1 MNRRDF
7 LQLGA
12 IGTLGIS
19 MGDYLRLQAAENH
32 YPSKEGKAKNVINI
46 FLPGGMAHQESWDPK
61 YLAQQEYRG
70 PLGTVKTNTG
80 ERFSENLK
88 HTAKIA
94 DKITVIR
101 SMTHGEAAHERGT
114 HSMLTGYRPSPAL
127 TYPSMGSVM
136 SHEFGARENLPPYVA
151 VPRPSRSTGSGYL
164 NFKYGPFGLGSNPE
178 DSDFSVRDLALPSG
192 ITANRF
198 ASRKKMRSIID
209 DKFSKLERDDQLD
222 AMDSFYLKAYD
233 MISSP
238 KARAAFEIDKEDT
251 KLRERYGMNA
261 AGQRFLMARR
271 LVEAG
276 VRFVTLTYGGFDH
289 HSNIETN
296 MNRQLVPFD
305 QAYATLITD
314 LHDRGMLNETLV
326 MVTTEF
332 GRTPKINSNAGR
344 DHWPQ
349 VFSIA
354 MAGGGVKEG
363 YVHGTSDPT
372 GSFPE
377 DDPFTVDNYAATA
390 FSLMGID
397 PRNELMA
404 DGGRPIRIVNN
415 NVVEPKILK

>member
-1 MNRRDF
+1 
-7 LQLGA
+7 
-12 IGTLGIS
+12 
-19 MGDYLRLQAAENH
+19 
-32 YPSKEGKAKNVINI
+32 
-46 FLPGGMAHQESWDPK
+46 
-61 YLAQQEYRG
+61 
-70 PLGTVKTNTG
+70 
-80 ERFSENLK
+80 
-88 HTAKIA
+88 
-94 DKITVIR
+94 
-101 SMTHGEAAHERGT
+101 
-114 HSMLTGYRPSPAL
+114 
-127 TYPSMGSVM
+127 MGSVV

-164 NFKYGPFGLGSNPE
+164 SFKYGPFGLGDNPE
-178 DSDFSVRDLALPSG
+178 DPDFSVRDLALPSG
-192 ITANRF
+192 VTANRF
-198 ASRKKMRSIID
+198 ASRKKMRAIID

-314 LHDRGMLNETLV
+314 LHDRGMLDETLV

-354 MAGGGVKEG
+354 MAGGGIKEG

-415 NVVEPKILK
+415 NVIEPKIIK